1 MRYQAEE
8 FLDNLEK
15 HSDYYQVMSQYHDTE
30 LFCETIQFMESAF
43 PEWRTNKG
51 LGYSAAE
58 FMLHCMDFL
67 SLTNLEKRDNDL
79 NHKSL
84 KTVYL
89 SVAEDYERFKRNY
102 ESAFLSSVLQ
112 KFHAEYENELED
124 EYLTDYRYNDLY
136 DTFLKQ
142 ELEKVTYDFVDLPEI
157 ES

>member
-1 MRYQAEE
+1 
-8 FLDNLEK
+8 
-15 HSDYYQVMSQYHDTE
+15 
-30 LFCETIQFMESAF
+30 
-43 PEWRTNKG
+43 
-51 LGYSAAE
+51 
-58 FMLHCMDFL
+58 MDFL
-67 SLTNLEKRDNDL
+67 SLSNLEKRDNDL

-89 SVAEDYERFKRNY
+89 SVAEDYKRFKRNY